1 MLEEYEMNFKLES
14 VKNAR
19 SLEGVKSKFGILNNK
34 LFRSGRL
41 DSLTNNDIEALKN
54 ANVRN
59 VIDLRTITEQNE
71 RPDILPSF
79 INFYSNP
86 VLDEETMG
94 ITRDDKSRVDIISLI
109 KENAHDHNYAKR
121 YMESTYLNLIQNPS
135 AINAYKKLFDVLLN
149 KEEGILWHCSAGKDR
164 AGIATMYVL
173 LALGV
178 EKDEIIKNYLKT
190 NEYLSDENQ
199 MIVDNVKQR
208 HGEFLANQIKDIFF
222 CDEEYIEIVFKYIYD
237 NYRTID
243 NFLGSVLELDQHKL
257 LKLQEKYL
265 KK

>member
-1 MLEEYEMNFKLES
+1 MNFILEN

-19 SLEGVKSKFGILNNK
+19 SLEGVKSKFGVLNNK

-41 DSLTNNDIEALKN
+41 DNLTANDVEMLKN
-54 ANVRN
+54 ANIKN
-59 VIDLRTITEQNE
+59 VIDLRTVTEQNE

-79 INFYSNP
+79 INYYSCP

-109 KENAHDHNYAKR
+109 SENAHDPNYAKR
-121 YMESTYLNLIQNPS
+121 YMETTYLNLLENQN
-135 AINAYKKLFDVLLN
+135 AITAYKKLFEILLT
-149 KEEGILWHCSAGKDR
+149 KDEGVLWHCSAGKDR

-178 EKDEIIKNYLKT
+178 EKEEIINNYLKT
-190 NEYLSDENQ
+190 NEYLIDENKI
-199 MIVDNVKQR
+199 IVDNVKER

-222 CDEEYIEIVFKYIYD
+222 CDKEYIEIVFKYIYD
-237 NYRTID
+237 NYNNVD
-243 NFLGSVLELDQHKL
+243 NFLRTVLELDQEKL

>member
-1 MLEEYEMNFKLES
+1 MNFKLEN

-19 SLEGVKSKFGILNNK
+19 SLEGVKSKFGVLNNK

-41 DSLTNNDIEALKN
+41 DNLTANDIEMLKN
-54 ANVRN
+54 ANIKN

-79 INFYSNP
+79 INFYSCP

-109 KENAHDHNYAKR
+109 RENAHDPNYAKR
-121 YMESTYLNLIQNPS
+121 YMETTYLNLIKNQS
-135 AINAYKKLFDVLLN
+135 AINAYKKLFEILLN
-149 KEEGILWHCSAGKDR
+149 KDEGILWHCSAGKDR

-178 EKDEIIKNYLKT
+178 EKEEIINNYLKT
-190 NEYLSDENQ
+190 NEYLIEENKI
-199 MIVDNVKQR
+199 IVDNVKER

-222 CDEEYIEIVFKYIYD
+222 CDKEYIEIVFKYIYD
-237 NYRTID
+237 NYNNVD
-243 NFLGSVLELDQHKL
+243 NFLRTVLELDYEKL

>member
-1 MLEEYEMNFKLES
+1 MNFKLES

-19 SLEGVKSKFGILNNK
+19 SLEGVKSKFGVLNDK

-41 DSLTNNDIEALKN
+41 DHLTNNDIEVLKN
-54 ANVRN
+54 AKILNV
-59 VIDLRTITEQNE
+59 VDLRTITEQNE
-71 RPDILPSF
+71 RPDVLPSF
-79 INFYSNP
+79 ISYYSCP

-109 KENAHDHNYAKR
+109 RENAHDPNYAKR
-121 YMESTYLNLIQNPS
+121 YMESTYLNLIQNQS
-135 AINAYKKLFDVLLN
+135 AINAYKKLFDILLT
-149 KEEGILWHCSAGKDR
+149 KEAGILWHCSAGKDR

-178 EKDEIIKNYLKT
+178 EKEEIIKNYLKT
-190 NEYLSDENQ
+190 NEYLIDENKI
-199 MIVDNVKQR
+199 IVDNVKER

-237 NYRTID
+237 NYKTVD
-243 NFLGSVLELDQHKL
+243 NFLETVLDLNQHKL